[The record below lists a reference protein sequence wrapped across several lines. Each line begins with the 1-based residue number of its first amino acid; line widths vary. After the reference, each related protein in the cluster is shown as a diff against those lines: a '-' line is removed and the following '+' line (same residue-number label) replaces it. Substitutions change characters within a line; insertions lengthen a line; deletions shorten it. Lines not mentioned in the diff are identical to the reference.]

1 MIFKIIPGGAFVENT
16 YVIQSEEND
25 EIILIDPGSQISEI
39 EEVLSNLKFEKVHIW
54 NTHGHLDH
62 AYGVDYFKKKYAADF
77 NIHEKELPILDAMTT
92 AASRF
97 GIPEFSD
104 AVVPKVDNFIKEEE
118 EYVVGNLF
126 FKTILV
132 PGHSPGSICFHFTKD
147 LNPKHNIVEDILICG
162 DTVFAGSVGRVDLT
176 GGTNMEDL
184 VGNINNKILTLN
196 MGTILFPGHGPR
208 TTVEIE
214 KESNPFLNGMFDG

>member
-16 YVIQSEEND
+16 YVLQSEKSQEL
-25 EIILIDPGSQISEI
+25 ILIDPGSQTIEI
-39 EEVLSNLKFEKVHIW
+39 EESISDLNFNKIHIW

-62 AYGVDYFKKKYAADF
+62 AYGVDYFVNKYNADF
-77 NIHEKELPILDAMTT
+77 NIHRKEVPILEAMTT

-104 AVVPKVDNFIKEEE
+104 AVVPKVDNFIEENKQ
-118 EYVVGNLF
+118 YSVGDLKF
-126 FKTILV
+126 ETILV
-132 PGHSPGSICFHFTKD
+132 PGHSPGSICFHFTKE
-147 LNPKHNIVEDILICG
+147 LNTDENLVENILICG

-184 VGNINNKILTLN
+184 VGNITKKILTLN
-196 MGTILFPGHGPR
+196 SKTILFPGHGPR

-214 KESNPFLNGMFDG
+214 KESNPFLTGMFNG